1 MAAPTPRPAK
11 LKLLTGVR
19 PGRDSGGRLVPT
31 PPAFER
37 AAPEPPDWLDSEG
50 SAEWRRIV
58 PVRIRACGLD
68 GLEAYRQPAPLET
81 REELIRDQNGRAVAT
96 KKVTVYPK
104 TRAPRHRPSTPR
116 RGQGRSVAV

>member
-81 REELIRDQNGRAVAT
+81 REEVIRDKNGRAVAT
-96 KKVTVYPK
+96 KKVTHDPEDASYTPP
-104 TRAPRHRPSTPR
+104 TIDPR
-116 RGQGRSVAV
+116 RRQGSVAV